1 MKGADDE
8 VKKIDAYI
16 EENREIYINW
26 LKEFCKI
33 PSVAAQNRG
42 MTESVAYLKN
52 IFKDAFDQTPEV
64 LETKGYPVVFAHLK
78 GTKDKTLSFY
88 NHYDVQPEDPIELW
102 DTPPFEPTII
112 GDQMYAR
119 GIADNKGNLIAR
131 LAAIHA
137 IKHVTGELPIHIKF
151 IFEGE
156 EEIGSVNLP
165 DFSDRYADKIKADG
179 CVWEF
184 GYRDGDRRL
193 QLSLGV
199 KGMLYIELYSEGANT
214 DLHSAQASIVE
225 SPIWRLVWALNLL
238 KDKNERIL
246 IPGFY
251 DDIIPLTNED
261 KEMIEHYRLNESYL
275 LNHLDISSFAGG
287 LEGEELK
294 IKHIFEPTCNI
305 CGIQS
310 GYTGEGSKTVLPSKA
325 FAKVDFRLVPG
336 QDPEK
341 ILKDLRNY
349 LDEHGFTD
357 IGIRSFGKEK
367 AARTSPSETITAA
380 AINTI
385 QEYTNEMPNII
396 PNTPGTGPMFELCQK
411 HGIPAVSFGVGHFA
425 SYNHAPNENIFIEDF
440 IEGIK
445 MMAALVFNFKDEMG
459 AQEEEY
465 FD

>member
-1 MKGADDE
+1 MKGAKME
-8 VKKIDAYI
+8 VEKIDSYI
-16 EENREIYINW
+16 EANREYYINW
-26 LKEFCKI
+26 LKEFCEI

-42 MTESVAYLKN
+42 MTESVTYLGKL
-52 IFKDAFDQTPEV
+52 FEEAFEQPPEV
-64 LETKGYPVVFAHLK
+64 LETKGYPVVFSHLK
-78 GTKDKTLSFY
+78 GTTDTTLSFY

-102 DTPPFEPTII
+102 NTPPFEPTIA

-165 DFSDRYADKIKADG
+165 DFSDKHADKIKADG

-199 KGMLYIELYSEGANT
+199 KGMLYVELYSKGANT

-238 KDKNERIL
+238 KDKNEKVL

-251 DDIIPLTNED
+251 DDITPLTEKD
-261 KEMIEHYRLNESYL
+261 KKMIKHYRLDEDFL
-275 LNHLDISSFAGG
+275 LRHLDISNFAEG
-287 LEGEELK
+287 LKGEALK
-294 IKHIFEPTCNI
+294 VKHIFEPTCNI

-310 GYTGEGSKTVLPSKA
+310 GYTGEGAKTILPSEA
-325 FAKVDFRLVPG
+325 FAKIDFRLVSG
-336 QDPEK
+336 QEPEK

-349 LDEHGFTD
+349 LDDQGFTD

-367 AARTSPSETITAA
+367 AARTSPIEKITKAA
-380 AINTI
+380 MNTI
-385 QEYTNEMPNII
+385 QERTSEMPNII

-425 SYNHAPNENIFIEDF
+425 SNNHAPNENIFIEDF

-445 MMAALVFNFKDEMG
+445 MMASLVFHFKDEM
-459 AQEEEY
+459 EK
-465 FD
+465 

>member
-1 MKGADDE
+1 MQNIK
-8 VKKIDAYI
+8 AYI
-16 EENREIYINW
+16 EENREYYINW
-26 LKEFCKI
+26 LKEFCEI

-42 MTESVAYLKN
+42 MTESVTYLKELFN
-52 IFKDAFDQTPEV
+52 EAFDQSPEV
-64 LETKGYPVVFAHLK
+64 LETKGYPVVFSHLK
-78 GTKDKTLSFY
+78 GTEDMTLSFY
-88 NHYDVQPEDPIELW
+88 NHYDVQPEDPVELW

-112 GDQMYAR
+112 GEQMYAR

-137 IKHVTGELPIHIKF
+137 IKNVTGELPINIKF

-156 EEIGSVNLP
+156 EEIGSVSLP
-165 DFSDRYADKIKADG
+165 EFSDRYADKIQADG

-184 GYRDGDRRL
+184 GYRDGDHRL

-199 KGMLYIELYSEGANT
+199 KGMLYVELFSRGANT

-225 SPIWRLVWALNLL
+225 SPVWRLVWALNLL
-238 KDKNERIL
+238 KDENEKIL

-251 DDIIPLTNED
+251 DDIIPLTEED
-261 KEMIEHYRLNESYL
+261 QEMIEHYCLNEDFL
-275 LNHLDISSFAGG
+275 LDHLDISNFVNG
-287 LEGEELK
+287 LEGEKLK
-294 IKHIFEPTCNI
+294 VKHIFEPTCNI

-341 ILKDLRNY
+341 ILRDLRNY
-349 LDEHGFTD
+349 LDDHGFTD
-357 IGIRSFGKEK
+357 IGIRSFTKEE
-367 AARTSPSETITAA
+367 AARTSPNEQITIA

-385 QEYTNEMPNII
+385 QASTNEMPNVI

-425 SYNHAPNENIFIEDF
+425 SNNHAPNENIFIEDF
-440 IEGIK
+440 LEGIK
-445 MMAALVFNFKDEMG
+445 MMASFVFHFKDEMEKR
-459 AQEEEY
+459 EEESY
-465 FD
+465 DKAKR